1 MVDIMEVM
9 VRGIPAI
16 TTHGDMAIT
25 DMVTDTV
32 TVTAT
37 ATATMVGDT
46 PIMDRIG
53 DIQTGLHPMETI
65 RETIMKQVVVICT
78 RKVVVALYAILHHQL
93 LAEAETATVQ
103 PHRQV
108 EADIH
113 A

>member
-37 ATATMVGDT
+37 ATMVGDT

-65 RETIMKQVVVICT
+65 RETIMKQVDEICT
-78 RKVVVALYAILHHQL
+78 RKVVVALYVILHHQL
-93 LAEAETATVQ
+93 LAEAETVTVQ

>member
-1 MVDIMEVM
+1 MVDIMAVM

-25 DMVTDTV
+25 DMVMDTV
-32 TVTAT
+32 T

>member
-1 MVDIMEVM
+1 MVDIMEVT
-9 VRGIPAI
+9 VLGIQVI
-16 TTHGDMAIT
+16 TTPGDMAIMVT
-25 DMVTDTV
+25 DMVMDMV
-32 TVTAT
+32 T

-78 RKVVVALYAILHHQL
+78 RKVVVALYVILHHQL